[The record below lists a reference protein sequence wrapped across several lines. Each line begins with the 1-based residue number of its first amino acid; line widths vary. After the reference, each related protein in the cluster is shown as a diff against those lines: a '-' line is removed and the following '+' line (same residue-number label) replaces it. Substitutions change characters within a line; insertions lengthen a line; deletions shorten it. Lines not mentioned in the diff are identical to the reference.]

1 VDLSRGLV
9 LVGDDNERVDLEVS
23 ELAVNVDGVQPR
35 DEVNEDIVN
44 TLGNLLQEG
53 GGDLLVRG
61 VLLQVNGN
69 EKLLSLL
76 VDITNINTTL
86 VGEKDPITLKRGR

>member
-1 VDLSRGLV
+1 M
-9 LVGDDNERVDLEVS
+9 
-23 ELAVNVDGVQPR
+23 
-35 DEVNEDIVN
+35 N
-44 TLGNLLQEG
+44 TLGNLLQKG
-53 GGDLLVRG
+53 GSDLLVRG

-69 EKLLSLL
+69 EKLLGLL